1 MREMR
6 EVKTM
11 SEAIL
16 VREWNTDKFHQ
27 LVLDLEARG
36 YVARRETYR
45 ITPEMHPET
54 GEVIHLHTIEM
65 SLLKPE
71 GQSPDGED
79 AAAIDVK

>member
-1 MREMR
+1 
-6 EVKTM
+6 M

-36 YVARRETYR
+36 YVARLETYR
-45 ITPEMHPET
+45 IIPEMHPET

-65 SLLKPE
+65 CVETGGSV
-71 GQSPDGED
+71 
-79 AAAIDVK
+79 A

>member
-1 MREMR
+1 
-6 EVKTM
+6 M

-36 YVARRETYR
+36 YVARLETYR
-45 ITPEMHPET
+45 IIPEMHPET

-65 SLLKPE
+65 CVLKPA